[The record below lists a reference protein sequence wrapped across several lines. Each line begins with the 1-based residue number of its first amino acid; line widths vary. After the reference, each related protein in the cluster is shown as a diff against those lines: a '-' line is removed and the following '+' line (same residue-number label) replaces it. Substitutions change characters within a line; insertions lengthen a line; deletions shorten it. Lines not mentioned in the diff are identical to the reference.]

1 LSTYHCA
8 PAVDRP
14 AILLLYHGDARR
26 GLEGEEGVHNRHVQL
41 HIRKAHAGR
50 VAEEVLDSYLNDP
63 SAGYFA
69 LVAETDTAVAGYICF
84 GITPLTEGT
93 WDIYWIAVAREM
105 QGKGIGAV
113 LLTVAENK
121 IKQVEGRLIFAETSS
136 IPEYDKT
143 RRFYLAQ
150 GYGVA
155 AQIADFYVPGD
166 DKVIFQKRL
175 K

>member
-1 LSTYHCA
+1 MQIKIRPMTGE
-8 PAVDRP
+8 DKP
-14 AILLLYHGDARR
+14 AIMQILRATP
-26 GLEGEEGVHNRHVQL
+26 EFKPSEVV
-41 HIRKAHAGR
+41 
-50 VAEEVLDSYLNDP
+50 VAEEVLNSYLNGP
-63 SAGYFA
+63 SAGYFT
-69 LVAETDTAVAGYICF
+69 LVAETDAAAIAGYVCF
-84 GITPLTEGT
+84 GTTPLTEGT

-105 QGKGIGAV
+105 QGKGIGAA

-143 RRFYLAQ
+143 RRFYQ
-150 GYGVA
+150 SRGYAVV